1 MRSAAN
7 RRRSRHRRSKPM
19 PTDIAASNNENDMG
33 SETMISTKARWA
45 RRTSHAAL
53 ILSAALAAPA
63 QAQDAPADP
72 SADPAGDG
80 AIIVTGSRIARD
92 TYDTAAPTVSVTGED
107 LLESGD
113 SELSETL
120 ADLPQL
126 TSTTND
132 STVTG
137 NTQNSGLSS
146 IQLRNLGDNRTLVLI
161 DGRRTV
167 SNSGIRNLVSLSTIP
182 SDFIDRVEVI
192 TGGTSSIYGSDAVA
206 GVVNIIT
213 KRNERGLTLRAR
225 TGLTSRGDGQELTLG
240 ATYGARFA
248 DGRGYLL
255 VSGTY
260 DRDWGIRATDREW
273 ATRPIGYDYD
283 FETGQNLFDTY
294 YVNNSGGLTSGRQPT
309 DTFPPNIYSDLSS
322 FIPGGVFSGKSSSR
336 DRFYR
341 DGKLVPLGPDVQT
354 GEPIEI
360 GTTDNGNSG
369 YFLPNRDGY
378 NQRTGRSLIL
388 ARKRYLGAAK
398 LDYEFSDALE
408 GFAQVQYSRIISG
421 ETRESVGIGWDS
433 TFPITDPVTG
443 ITTEQ
448 EYGKIPCLQNGPC
461 NPFVPPELNPGE
473 VPSTG
478 AGIAW
483 DRRFDEIGGQITENK
498 RETIRS
504 WVGLRGKISDSWN
517 WEASFGYGQYKQDQ
531 WRRNEIWGDHL
542 IQALDAETGPD
553 GAPRCVDADARA
565 AGCVPINLFG
575 EGSITPEA
583 AAWIRADLHQDLTI
597 RQYTGQAFVTGE
609 LFQLPAGPVG
619 AAFGLDYRK
628 DSQTLTGDLL
638 SQLGGTTGN
647 AVPNFGGSISAY
659 EGYGEV
665 NVPILKDAPGA
676 YLLSLDASARV
687 AHYDID
693 NVGTVFSWR
702 GGIQYAP
709 IPDLRFRAQFAR
721 AQRAPDIAE
730 LFSPPRGNF
739 ESADDLCDGVTPTT
753 AGRIAANCR
762 LDPGIQALYARQA
775 AESIDQEYEQAGS
788 NIFSPNG
795 GNLDLKEE
803 TADTLTLGAVFAPR
817 FARGLSLAVDYYS
830 IKIRDAIDA
839 YSNRD
844 IQLQCYDT
852 DIPQADNPFCADITR
867 NPINGQ
873 IVELVQRQANLAR
886 FDTSGIDVAFNY
898 RFRLDDALGIPGRF
912 DLRYDGT
919 HILKQKVSFQG
930 VDGIVTNDLKGDLRD
945 GSFKYR
951 ARGSL
956 SWKLDNFRIRWST
969 TYYGKINDSNVLR
982 DQYLALLA
990 TNPDAE
996 VPTYLYIGD
1005 VWEHD
1010 LFVSFDVDSG
1020 GKEFR
1025 LYGGVNNLFDST
1037 SPFLPTGTEAGRL
1050 TNQNGVYDIAGR
1062 RFYIGATVKF

>member
-1 MRSAAN
+1 
-7 RRRSRHRRSKPM
+7 
-19 PTDIAASNNENDMG
+19 
-33 SETMISTKARWA
+33 MICTKARWA

-53 ILSAALAAPA
+53 ILSAALAMPA
-63 QAQDAPADP
+63 QAQDAPADAAA
-72 SADPAGDG
+72 ADPAAPDQATDG
-80 AIIVTGSRIARD
+80 AIIVTGSRIARE
-92 TYDTAAPTVSVTGED
+92 TYDTAAPTVSITSDD

-126 TSTTND
+126 SSATND

-182 SDFIDRVEVI
+182 SDFIDRVEII
-192 TGGTSSIYGSDAVA
+192 TGGASSIYGSDAVA

-225 TGLTSRGDGQELTLG
+225 TGITSRGDGRELTLG

-260 DRDWGIRATDREW
+260 DRDWGIRAVDREW
-273 ATRPIGYDYD
+273 AVRPVSYSYD
-283 FETGQNLFDTY
+283 FEEGINQFEGVYTNA
-294 YVNNSGGLTSGRQPT
+294 SGAPASGSRPASE
-309 DTFPPNIYSDLSS
+309 FPPLVMSDLSS
-322 FIPGGVFSGKSSSR
+322 FIPGGVFSGKSSTR

-341 DGKLVPLGPDVQT
+341 GGTIVPLGPDPVT
-354 GEPIEI
+354 GEPVV
-360 GTTDNGNSG
+360 GTGKNLDSPGNTG

-408 GFAQVQYSRIISG
+408 GFAQVQYSRITSG
-421 ETRESVGIGWDS
+421 ETRESIGIGWDS
-433 TFPITDPVTG
+433 TFPLTDPVTG
-443 ITTEQ
+443 ATSEY
-448 EYGKIPCLQNGPC
+448 EYGKIPCRANGPC
-461 NPFVPPELNPGE
+461 NPFVPPELTDSE

-483 DRRFDEIGGQITENK
+483 DRRFDEVGGQITENK

-504 WVGLRGKISDSWN
+504 WVGLRGKISESWT

-531 WRRNEIWGDHL
+531 WRRNEINAEHL
-542 IQALDAETGPD
+542 IQGLNAELGPD
-553 GAPRCVDADARA
+553 GNPRCVDADARA
-565 AGCVPINLFG
+565 AGCVAVDLFG
-575 EGSITPEA
+575 EGAITPEA

-597 RQYTGQAFVTGE
+597 RQYTGQAYATGD
-609 LFQLPAGPVG
+609 LFELPAGPVG
-619 AAFGLDYRK
+619 AAFGVDWRK
-628 DSQTLTGDLL
+628 DSQSLRGDEL
-638 SQLGGTTGN
+638 SQAGGTTGN
-647 AVPNFGGSISAY
+647 AVPNFGGSISAI
-659 EGYGEV
+659 EGFGEV
-665 NVPILKDAPGA
+665 NVPLLKDVPGA
-676 YLLSLDASARV
+676 QLLSLDASARV
-687 AHYDID
+687 ARYDID
-693 NVGTVFSWR
+693 RVGTVFSWR

-709 IPDLRFRAQFAR
+709 IEDIRFRAQFAR
-721 AQRAPDIAE
+721 AQRAPDVAE

-739 ESADDLCDGVTPTT
+739 EAATDICDGVRPTT
-753 AGRIAANCR
+753 EGRIAANCR
-762 LDPGIQALYARQA
+762 LDPGIQALYAQQREEDV
-775 AESIDQEYEQAGS
+775 AERYTQAGNS
-788 NIFSPNG
+788 LYSPNG

-803 TADTLTLGAVFAPR
+803 TADTLTLGAVFSPR
-817 FARGLSLAVDYYS
+817 FLRGFSLAVDYYD
-830 IKIRDAIDA
+830 IRIRDAIDA
-839 YSNRD
+839 YSNLD

-852 DIPQADNPFCADITR
+852 DVPQAENPFCADITR
-867 NPINGQ
+867 NRNNGQ
-873 IVELVQRQANLAR
+873 IVELVQRQVNLAR
-886 FDTSGIDVAFNY
+886 FDTRGIDVALNY
-898 RFRLDDALGIPGRF
+898 RFRLKDALGVPGRF

-919 HILKQKVSFQG
+919 HILRQKVTFQG
-930 VDGIVTNDLKGDLRD
+930 AEEIVTNDLAGDLAE

-956 SWKLDNFRIRWST
+956 SWKLDNFRIRWTT
-969 TYYGKINDSNVLR
+969 TYYGKINDSNQLR
-982 DQYLALLA
+982 DRYLALLE

-996 VPTYLYIGD
+996 VPYFLNIGD

-1010 LFVSFDVDSG
+1010 LFLSFDVDSG
-1020 GKEFR
+1020 GREFR

-1037 SPFLPTGTEAGRL
+1037 SPFLPSGTESGRL

-1062 RFYIGATVKF
+1062 RFYVGATVKF